1 MMRASKKWNKKSSS
15 DQELAL
21 EAQLCR
27 NMHQMLAIEKQKSK
41 LKKSTKEMK
50 KYLQRCK
57 GWLSDKKA
65 LCEMHIMTLDATSNS
80 MMIMYEDTLDRQDAL
95 IQKLKASEEFAGVD
109 LDSVELGP
117 GWREL
122 HMLQEH
128 HDRSNMVLGPSATLA
143 ALRGLPINDSIRLRR
158 TALEKEEHKAV
169 PPPAAKRA
177 PTSNEFYAPS
187 SGPQLFI
194 ETKDDASVSSH
205 LSDPDE
211 DPNDPRQLDGGGG
224 AATASSDPYGDSH
237 SDIGFDKDA
246 PWMAQSTTGNTNSI
260 EEEEDDPNCKYAAAI
275 MGAGGDAVEDDAKP
289 PALKDAPVSSASASP
304 VEQSPP
310 APPAAPIVPRN
321 ESPPSVVVTTEA
333 LVDEPLGGSSS
344 NENDNERDA
353 AQPKSPVK
361 PAADRADD
369 DDDDDESPESF
380 PNSKELLVDS
390 EGGGSASAQWED
402 LDDAPTSPNEDGAA
416 APASKAA
423 VDEQD
428 SDIESQ

>member
-122 HMLQEH
+122 NMLHEH
-128 HDRSNMVLGPSATLA
+128 HDRSNMLLGPSATLA

-158 TALEKEEHKAV
+158 TALEKEEHKQI
-169 PPPAAKRA
+169 PPAAERKA
-177 PTSNEFYAPS
+177 PTPNEFYAPS

-211 DPNDPRQLDGGGG
+211 DLNDPRQLNGGGGGG
-224 AATASSDPYGDSH
+224 AATASSDPYGDSQ

-246 PWMAQSTTGNTNSI
+246 PWMARSTTGNTSSI

-275 MGAGGDAVEDDAKP
+275 MGAGGNAVEDDVKP
-289 PALKDAPVSSASASP
+289 PALKDAPVSSSVSP

-310 APPAAPIVPRN
+310 APTAAPIFPRN
-321 ESPPSVVVTTEA
+321 DSPPSVVVTTEA
-333 LVDEPLGGSSS
+333 LVDEPLGGSSDD
-344 NENDNERDA
+344 ENDDRDA
-353 AQPKSPVK
+353 AQPKPPVK
-361 PAADRADD
+361 PANDEN
-369 DDDDDESPESF
+369 DDESPESDLL
-380 PNSKELLVDS
+380 PAKELLVDS

-402 LDDAPTSPNEDGAA
+402 LDDAPTSPNEDGVA
-416 APASKAA
+416 APAAKAV